1 MIGISL
7 DATLPTTARR
17 KRAHVPL
24 PPDFN
29 DPVAQDKLDDV
40 TLFASATGTGTST
53 IWRFVAD
60 GRIKKPIKVG
70 RLSKWTRRYIRQI
83 AATGIPE
90 VAEVAA

>member
-1 MIGISL
+1 MTCISL
-7 DATLPTTARR
+7 DATAPTPARR

-29 DPVAQDKLDDV
+29 DPAAQDKLDDV
-40 TLFASATGTGTST
+40 VLFASATGTGTST

-83 AATGIPE
+83 AAEG
-90 VAEVAA
+90 VASAAA